1 MKGQAVV
8 SKSEMLATIEQ
19 KRAELIEIVLKNGLT
34 SSISIK
40 HSQELDALLNQY
52 NKFSNFRQKSLSNT

>member
-1 MKGQAVV
+1 
-8 SKSEMLATIEQ
+8 MLATIEQ
-19 KRAELIEIVLKNGLT
+19 KRAELIDIVLKNGLS

-52 NKFSNFRQKSLSNT
+52 NNYSNFRQKSLSNT